1 MFVKAA
7 ALSLVLLAGD
17 PSIPTLV
24 PAELLLIEQ
33 ALQKLDAGL
42 DDPSMKMRVESVLG
56 NVRRLHALGIRDLA
70 IVGMAL
76 SRASADPASCALL
89 RRLEPSAACVK

>member
-1 MFVKAA
+1 MFVKATV
-7 ALSLVLLAGD
+7 LSLALLAGD
-17 PSIPTLV
+17 PSIPALA

-42 DDPSMKMRVESVLG
+42 DDSSMKMRLASVLE

-76 SRASADPASCALL
+76 SRASTDPASCALL